1 MLIEVQNSILKMVA
15 QGDDLHTTLETLCF
29 ELERLLPGTRAS
41 ILTLDIRGLLH
52 PFVAPSLPDDYSAA
66 LDGIAIGPAAG
77 SCGTAAYLRRVV
89 VVNDIESDPRWSA
102 SKHLARTAGLK
113 ACFSS
118 PIFGS
123 KGQVLATFALY
134 FDEPRGPT
142 AFEQSVV
149 EGCLPLCMI
158 ALERHERVLERERLA
173 YTDALTGLT
182 NRAKYNKDLE
192 TLPASGWSLLLI
204 DIDNLKTVNDT
215 FGHSAGDD
223 LIAAVALRIADAAAP
238 SGAYRIGGDEFA
250 VILNEGASDDLVK
263 LAERIGQSV
272 SVPAVCGEHTAFPTV
287 TIGIA
292 HALAGLSVAQVR
304 QNADI
309 ALYHAKEEN
318 RGGVLIYDADLT
330 TAISRR
336 SEAIHKVAAALKDD
350 RIEAWYQPI
359 VRIDTTEI
367 VGVEALARMRAMDG
381 TIVPA
386 AEFFEATKD
395 AQVAAALTRRM
406 IECIARDVGEW
417 LRLGIPFQHVGIN
430 LSAADFSC
438 TDLPESLEDAFKR
451 EGVPLHHA
459 VLEVTESVYL
469 GDRDRRVAKK
479 IASLRAAGLR
489 IALDDFGTGFASLT
503 HLITVPVDIIKID
516 KSFTDLLGPDDPGTS
531 IVEGILHI
539 AKRLGIKV
547 VVEGIETLEQAELL
561 LERGCVLGQG
571 YLYSKALPADE
582 ICTLLRERGQARDSV
597 SELNA
602 TLHRM
607 RGEPGSLPRR
617 DTA

>member
-15 QGDDLHTTLETLCF
+15 QGDDLHTTLETLCG

-41 ILTLDIRGLLH
+41 ILTLDTRGLLH
-52 PFVAPSLPDDYSAA
+52 PFVAPNLPDDYSAA

-89 VVNDIESDPRWSA
+89 VVDDIESDLRWSA
-102 SKHLARTAGLK
+102 SKHLARAAGLK

-134 FDEPRGPT
+134 FDEPREPT

-215 FGHSAGDD
+215 FGHSAGDG
-223 LIAAVALRIADAAAP
+223 LIAAVASRIADAAAP

-263 LAERIGQSV
+263 LAEGIGQSV

-381 TIVPA
+381 RIVPA

-406 IECIARDVGEW
+406 IERIARDVGEW

-438 TDLPESLEDAFKR
+438 TDLPESLEEAFKR

-516 KSFTDLLGPDDPGTS
+516 KSFTDLLGPNDPGTS

-571 YLYSKALPADE
+571 YLYSKALPADQ
-582 ICTLLRERGQARDSV
+582 ICTLLCERGQARDSV

-602 TLHRM
+602 TLDSM

>member
-15 QGDDLHTTLETLCF
+15 QGDDLEATLATLCCELET
-29 ELERLLPGTRAS
+29 LLPGTRTS
-41 ILTLDIRGLLH
+41 ILILDSHGLLH
-52 PFVAPSLPDDYSAA
+52 PCVAPNLPKNYSAA
-66 LDGIAIGPAAG
+66 LDGIAIGPSAG

-89 VVNDIESDPRWSA
+89 MVDDIENDPRWSA
-102 SKHLARTAGLK
+102 FKHLAQASGLK

-134 FDEPRGPT
+134 FVEAREPT

-192 TLPASGWSLLLI
+192 NVPKSGWSLLLI
-204 DIDNLKTVNDT
+204 DIDNLKSVNDT
-215 FGHSAGDD
+215 FGHNAGDD
-223 LIAAVALRIADAAAP
+223 LIAAVAARIADSVATLR
-238 SGAYRIGGDEFA
+238 AYRIGGDEFA
-250 VILNEGASDDLVK
+250 VILDDAAIDPRE
-263 LAERIGQSV
+263 LAERIGGNV
-272 SVPAVCGEHTAFPTV
+272 SVPAVCGEHTAFPTI

-292 HALAGLSVAQVR
+292 HWRVGLSVAEVR

-309 ALYHAKEEN
+309 ALYHAKEES
-318 RGGVLIYDADLT
+318 RGGVLIFNDTLT
-330 TAISRR
+330 TTISRR
-336 SEAIHKVAAALKDD
+336 LEAIHKVAAALKDS

-359 VRIDTTEI
+359 VRIDTGDI
-367 VGVEALARMRAMDG
+367 VGVEALARMRTIDG
-381 TIVPA
+381 AIVPA

-395 AQVAAALTRRM
+395 AQIAASLTRRM
-406 IECIARDVGEW
+406 IECIARDVGGW

-438 TDLPESLEDAFKR
+438 TDLPESLEIAFR
-451 EGVPLHHA
+451 QEGVPLHHA

-479 IASLRAAGLR
+479 IAALRSAGLR

-539 AKRLGIKV
+539 AKRLCIKV
-547 VVEGIETLEQAELL
+547 VVEGIETTEQAELL
-561 LERGCVLGQG
+561 LERGCILGQG
-571 YLYSKALPADE
+571 YLYSKALPADQ

-597 SELNA
+597 LELNA

-607 RGEPGSLPRR
+607 RGKPSSLPGR

>member
-1 MLIEVQNSILKMVA
+1 MIEVQNSILKMVA
-15 QGDDLHTTLETLCF
+15 QGDDLDATLSKLCC
-29 ELERLLPGTRAS
+29 ELEILLPGTRAS
-41 ILTLDIRGLLH
+41 ILTLDTNGLLH
-52 PFVAPSLPDDYSAA
+52 PLVAPSLPRDYSAA

-89 VVNDIESDPRWSA
+89 VVDDIESDPRWSA
-102 SKHLARTAGLK
+102 SKHLAQAAGLK

-123 KGQVLATFALY
+123 RGQVLATFALY
-134 FDEPRGPT
+134 FEEPRGPT

-158 ALERHERVLERERLA
+158 AFERYGRVLERERLA

-182 NRAKYNKDLE
+182 NRAKFNKDLE
-192 TLPASGWSLLLI
+192 TAPVSGWSLLLI
-204 DIDNLKTVNDT
+204 DIDNLKNVNDT
-215 FGHSAGDD
+215 FGHAAGDD
-223 LIAAVALRIADAAAP
+223 LIAVVAARIAGAAGV
-238 SGAYRIGGDEFA
+238 SRAYRIGGDEFA
-250 VILNEGASDDLVK
+250 VILDDATAIDPAE
-263 LAERIGQSV
+263 LAELIGQNV
-272 SVPAVCGEHTAFPTV
+272 SIPASCGEHTAFPTI

-292 HALAGLSVAQVR
+292 HAATGLSVAEVR

-318 RGGVLIYDADLT
+318 RGGVLIYDAALT

-336 SEAIHKVAAALKDD
+336 SEAIHKVATALKED

-359 VRIDTTEI
+359 VRIDTGEI
-367 VGVEALARMRAMDG
+367 VGVEALARMRTVDG
-381 TIVPA
+381 AIVPA
-386 AEFFEATKD
+386 SEFFEATKD

-406 IECIARDVGEW
+406 IECIARDVGAW

-438 TDLPESLEDAFKR
+438 TDLPESLEIAFKR

-459 VLEVTESVYL
+459 ILEVTESVYL

-516 KSFTDLLGPDDPGTS
+516 KSFTALLSPDDPGTGV
-531 IVEGILHI
+531 VEGILHI

-571 YLYSKALPADE
+571 YLYWKALPADQ
-582 ICTLLRERGQARDSV
+582 ICALLRERGQGRDSV
-597 SELNA
+597 SELNEA
-602 TLHRM
+602 LVRLSGH
-607 RGEPGSLPRR
+607 PGSLLQRGM
-617 DTA
+617 T

>member
-1 MLIEVQNSILKMVA
+1 MLIGVQNSILKMVA
-15 QGDDLHTTLETLCF
+15 QGDDLNATLATLCCELETL
-29 ELERLLPGTRAS
+29 LPRTRAS
-41 ILTLDIRGLLH
+41 ILTLDSRGLLH
-52 PFVAPSLPDDYSAA
+52 PCVSPSLPKDYSTA
-66 LDGIAIGPAAG
+66 LDGVAIGPMAG
-77 SCGTAAYLRRVV
+77 SCGSAAYLQQVV
-89 VVNDIESDPRWSA
+89 VVDDIETDPRWFA
-102 SKHLARTAGLK
+102 FKDLARVAGLK

-118 PIFGS
+118 PIFSS

-158 ALERHERVLERERLA
+158 ALERHERVIERERLA
-173 YTDALTGLT
+173 YTDVLTGLT

-192 TLPASGWSLLLI
+192 TIPASGWSLLLI
-204 DIDNLKTVNDT
+204 DIDNLKSVNDT
-215 FGHSAGDD
+215 FGHSAGDE
-223 LIAAVALRIADAAAP
+223 LIAAVASRIADAATP
-238 SGAYRIGGDEFA
+238 SRAYRIGGDEFA
-250 VILNEGASDDLVK
+250 VILDGTAMIDPAG

-272 SVPAVCGEHTAFPTV
+272 SVPAVCGEHTVFPSV

-292 HALAGLSVAQVR
+292 PSLSGLGVDPVR

-318 RGGVLIYDADLT
+318 RGGVLVYNAELT

-336 SEAIHKVAAALKDD
+336 SEAIHRLAAALKHD

-359 VRIDTTEI
+359 VRIDTGDI
-367 VGVEALARMRAMDG
+367 VGVEALARMRSTDG

-395 AQVAAALTRRM
+395 ARVAASLTRRM
-406 IECIARDVGEW
+406 VECIARDVGGW

-438 TDLPESLEDAFKR
+438 TDLPESLEVAFR
-451 EGVPLHHA
+451 QEGIPLHHA

-547 VVEGIETLEQAELL
+547 VVEGIETKEQAELL
-561 LERGCVLGQG
+561 LARGCVLGQG
-571 YLYSKALPADE
+571 YLYSKALPPE
-582 ICTLLRERGQARDSV
+582 QICRLLRERGQRLDSV

-602 TLHRM
+602 TLGRLRDHPATLPV
-607 RGEPGSLPRR
+607 RG
-617 DTA
+617 TA

>member
-1 MLIEVQNSILKMVA
+1 
-15 QGDDLHTTLETLCF
+15 
-29 ELERLLPGTRAS
+29 
-41 ILTLDIRGLLH
+41 
-52 PFVAPSLPDDYSAA
+52 
-66 LDGIAIGPAAG
+66 
-77 SCGTAAYLRRVV
+77 
-89 VVNDIESDPRWSA
+89 
-102 SKHLARTAGLK
+102 
-113 ACFSS
+113 
-118 PIFGS
+118 
-123 KGQVLATFALY
+123 
-134 FDEPRGPT
+134 
-142 AFEQSVV
+142 
-149 EGCLPLCMI
+149 
-158 ALERHERVLERERLA
+158 
-173 YTDALTGLT
+173 
-182 NRAKYNKDLE
+182 
-192 TLPASGWSLLLI
+192 
-204 DIDNLKTVNDT
+204 
-215 FGHSAGDD
+215 
-223 LIAAVALRIADAAAP
+223 
-238 SGAYRIGGDEFA
+238 
-250 VILNEGASDDLVK
+250 
-263 LAERIGQSV
+263 
-272 SVPAVCGEHTAFPTV
+272 
-287 TIGIA
+287 
-292 HALAGLSVAQVR
+292 
-304 QNADI
+304 
-309 ALYHAKEEN
+309 
-318 RGGVLIYDADLT
+318 
-330 TAISRR
+330 
-336 SEAIHKVAAALKDD
+336 
-350 RIEAWYQPI
+350 
-359 VRIDTTEI
+359 
-367 VGVEALARMRAMDG
+367 
-381 TIVPA
+381 VPA

-516 KSFTDLLGPDDPGTS
+516 KSFTDLLGPNDPGTS

-571 YLYSKALPADE
+571 YLYSKALPADQ
-582 ICTLLRERGQARDSV
+582 ICTLLRERGQVRDSV

-602 TLHRM
+602 TLDRL
-607 RGEPGSLPRR
+607 RAEPSYIPGR

>member
-1 MLIEVQNSILKMVA
+1 MLIEVQNTILRMVA
-15 QGDDLHTTLETLCF
+15 QGDDLDATLARLCR
-29 ELERLLPGTRAS
+29 ELESLLPGTRTS
-41 ILTLDIRGLLH
+41 ILTLDTHGLLH
-52 PFVAPSLPDDYSAA
+52 PFVAPSLPDDYSAG
-66 LDGIAIGPAAG
+66 LDGIAIGPVAG
-77 SCGTAAYLRRVV
+77 SCGSAAFLRQVV
-89 VVNDIESDPRWSA
+89 VVDDIESDPRWSA
-102 SKHLARTAGLK
+102 SKHLAQAAGLK

-118 PIFGS
+118 PIFSS

-134 FDEPRGPT
+134 FDEARGPT

-158 ALERHERVLERERLA
+158 AFERYERVLERERLA

-182 NRAKYNKDLE
+182 NRAKFSKDLE
-192 TLPASGWSLLLI
+192 TATESGWSLLLI
-204 DIDNLKTVNDT
+204 DIDNLKSVNDT
-215 FGHSAGDD
+215 FGHAAGDD
-223 LIAAVALRIADAAAP
+223 LIAVVASRIAEAADPART
-238 SGAYRIGGDEFA
+238 YRIGGDEFA
-250 VILNEGASDDLVK
+250 VIFDAATALDPIA
-263 LAERIGQSV
+263 LAERISR
-272 SVPAVCGEHTAFPTV
+272 SISIPASCGEHTAFPTIS
-287 TIGIA
+287 IGIA
-292 HALAGLSVAQVR
+292 HSQTGLTVAEVR
-304 QNADI
+304 RNADI

-318 RGGVLIYDADLT
+318 RGGVLIYNAALT
-330 TAISRR
+330 TAISKR
-336 SEAIHKVAAALKDD
+336 SEAIHKVADALKED

-359 VRIDTTEI
+359 VRIDTKEI
-367 VGVEALARMRAMDG
+367 VGVEALARMRAIDG

-395 AQVAAALTRRM
+395 AVVAAALTRRM
-406 IECIARDVGEW
+406 IECIARDVGGW
-417 LRLGIPFQHVGIN
+417 LKLGIPFQHVGIN

-479 IASLRAAGLR
+479 IAALRAAGLR

-503 HLITVPVDIIKID
+503 HLITVPVDVIKID

-547 VVEGIETLEQAELL
+547 VVEGIETVEQAELL

-571 YLYSKALPADE
+571 YLYSRALPPE
-582 ICTLLRERGQARDSV
+582 QICNLLRERGQPWDSV
-597 SELNA
+597 LELKA
-602 TLHRM
+602 TLGLM
-607 RGEPGSLPRR
+607 RGRPSSSAGR